1 MADFNFTRDTK
12 KAAEKRLSG
21 MQYQRESV
29 DYRRI
34 FPLVSIFRNAG
45 ASNTVAEFAALQ
57 MFNLSE
63 TTGKSPFT
71 LAQETIAAGSL
82 SLADD
87 IIDTL
92 NRLGYPD
99 MQYGSYRDSSDQVI
113 DRNIKRF

>member
-1 MADFNFTRDTK
+1 MADFNFTSDTTN
-12 KAAEKRLSG
+12 AAEKRLSG

-71 LAQETIAAGSL
+71 LAQETIATGSL

-92 NRLGYPD
+92 NRLGYSD